1 MHKIGR
7 DDIISVCFVGDGT
20 TADVGFQPLSGAA
33 ARDERIL
40 YICNDN
46 EAYMNTGIQS
56 SSTTPLGSWTTTT
69 WVGNKSRGKATPS
82 KYMPLIMLMHNVS
95 YVATATTAYLED
107 FVLKLEKAKEAVK
120 HGMAYIHV
128 YTPCPTGWR
137 TPVDSGIEL
146 SRWAVETNYFPLW
159 EAEEGKLHFT
169 HHVDK
174 PKPVKDLIRMQGR
187 FSHLTEEELEQMQ
200 QAVDERFALIGKLA
214 SS

>member
-7 DDIISVCFVGDGT
+7 DDVISVCFVGDGA

-33 ARDERIL
+33 ARGERIL
-40 YICNDN
+40 YI
-46 EAYMNTGIQS
+46 TQS

-137 TPVDSGIEL
+137 TPADSAMEL
-146 SRWAVETNYFPLW
+146 SRLAVETNYFPLW
-159 EAEEGKLHFT
+159 EAEDGKLHFT
-169 HHVDK
+169 HHVGK
-174 PKPVKDLIRMQGR
+174 PKPVKELVRMQGR

-200 QAVDERFALIGKLA
+200 QAVDKRIALIQKLA